1 MRFSHQLWPIT
12 FILVTDRVYF
22 YLSHIFLERKENRGG
37 LSHEHRYGT
46 CADFRRLSRWGHSGI
61 HHALCRPIQR
71 HQSAHPDDLAVSKG
85 HQAYQIEKASRFF
98 IENMGIFFVPAVV
111 GTMEYVETLKNY
123 LLPFLVIT
131 LVTTPL
137 IYFVTGWTV
146 QLMLRHREKKGVRHA

>member
-1 MRFSHQLWPIT
+1 MNIVMELALIFGVCLVGVIVASIMPFAVL
-12 FILVTDRVYF
+12 ILMTLLYQKA
-22 YLSHIFLERKENRGG
+22 IK
-37 LSHEHRYGT
+37 
-46 CADFRRLSRWGHSGI
+46 
-61 HHALCRPIQR
+61 P
-71 HQSAHPDDLAVSKG
+71 
-85 HQAYQIEKASRFF
+85 YQIEKASRFF

-146 QLMLRHREKKGVRHA
+146 QLMLRHGKKKGVRHA

>member
-1 MRFSHQLWPIT
+1 MNIVMELALIFGVCLVGVIVASIMPFAVPYSVISLL
-12 FILVTDRVYF
+12 ILMT
-22 YLSHIFLERKENRGG
+22 LL
-37 LSHEHRYGT
+37 
-46 CADFRRLSRWGHSGI
+46 
-61 HHALCRPIQR
+61 
-71 HQSAHPDDLAVSKG
+71 
-85 HQAYQIEKASRFF
+85 YQKAI

>member
-1 MRFSHQLWPIT
+1 MNIVMELALIFGVCLVGVMAASIMPFAVPYSVISLL
-12 FILVTDRVYF
+12 ILMTLLYQKA
-22 YLSHIFLERKENRGG
+22 IK
-37 LSHEHRYGT
+37 
-46 CADFRRLSRWGHSGI
+46 
-61 HHALCRPIQR
+61 P
-71 HQSAHPDDLAVSKG
+71 
-85 HQAYQIEKASRFF
+85 YQIEKASRFF

>member
-1 MRFSHQLWPIT
+1 MNIVMELALIFGVC
-12 FILVTDRVYF
+12 LVGVIVA
-22 YLSHIFLERKENRGG
+22 SIK
-37 LSHEHRYGT
+37 
-46 CADFRRLSRWGHSGI
+46 
-61 HHALCRPIQR
+61 P
-71 HQSAHPDDLAVSKG
+71 
-85 HQAYQIEKASRFF
+85 YQIEKASRFF

>member
-1 MRFSHQLWPIT
+1 MNIVMELALIFGVCLVGVIVASIMPFAVPYSVISLL
-12 FILVTDRVYF
+12 ILMT
-22 YLSHIFLERKENRGG
+22 LL
-37 LSHEHRYGT
+37 
-46 CADFRRLSRWGHSGI
+46 
-61 HHALCRPIQR
+61 
-71 HQSAHPDDLAVSKG
+71 
-85 HQAYQIEKASRFF
+85 YQKAIKPYQ